1 MAELAELADPTEQD
15 LLLLRRA
22 IELGDESPEGHTYR
36 VGALIVADGEVIATG
51 YSREVDELGHA
62 EEIALG
68 KLARVP
74 GGDPRLSRST
84 IYSSLE
90 PCSVRLS
97 RAHSCTALIL
107 AAGIPRIVFAWR
119 EPLLTVDCEGAEL
132 LTAAGRAVIEVPA
145 LAPLVQQTN
154 AGLLEARG
162 WPTQAH

>member
-1 MAELAELADPTEQD
+1 MTEPTGQD
-15 LLLLRRA
+15 LELLRRA

-36 VGALIVADGEVIATG
+36 VGALIVADGEVISTG

-68 KLARVP
+68 KLAP
-74 GGDPRLSRST
+74 DDPRLPRST

-97 RAHSCTALIL
+97 RALSCTALIL

-132 LTAAGRAVIEVPA
+132 LTAAGRTVIEVPA

-154 AGLLEARG
+154 AGLLESRG
-162 WPTQAH
+162 WRT

>member
-1 MAELAELADPTEQD
+1 MAEPTEQD
-15 LLLLRRA
+15 LELLRRA
-22 IELGDESPEGHTYR
+22 IELGDASPEGHTYR

-68 KLARVP
+68 KLAP
-74 GGDPRLSRST
+74 DDPRLHRST

-97 RAHSCTALIL
+97 RALSCTALIL

-132 LTAAGRAVIEVPA
+132 LTAAGRTVIEVPA

-162 WPTQAH
+162 WRT